1 MSRACLASPRTRVE
15 EAAQLLSSGQHSSSV
30 VCPSPSPGTDL
41 YASVRVTKQSAAVR
55 CTRYGSSRI
64 ATQRVGWFHLTCFWI
79 QLNASSC
86 CGPKHVVQHV
96 WHSLSPSLPHS
107 LSLSVFLSSSL
118 ALNYL
123 CYSLLLLF
131 IIIKSKTQL
140 AWPRFAAGF
149 AELKQTSAMLHTAP
163 DPPTLL
169 LPPLHRKL
177 FAAAASCG
185 HWRMI
190 DRRLAW
196 FCINKCAQVEGAK
209 IVLNENSHNTHTHS
223 TRTPALTPAH
233 TPSVKMESLA
243 FRFPFCVKQPAKSL
257 FKN

>member
-1 MSRACLASPRTRVE
+1 MFLNSIKRLKLLRPQTRRAARLPLA
-15 EAAQLLSSGQHSSSV
+15 LS
-30 VCPSPSPGTDL
+30 
-41 YASVRVTKQSAAVR
+41 
-55 CTRYGSSRI
+55 
-64 ATQRVGWFHLTCFWI
+64 LTPP
-79 QLNASSC
+79 L
-86 CGPKHVVQHV
+86 
-96 WHSLSPSLPHS
+96 SLPF
-107 LSLSVFLSSSL
+107 FLSSSL
-118 ALNYL
+118 ALNCL

-163 DPPTLL
+163 VPPTLL

-209 IVLNENSHNTHTHS
+209 IVLNENSHNTHTHTTHTDS
-223 TRTPALTPAH
+223 RTHTAALTPAH

-243 FRFPFCVKQPAKSL
+243 LRFPFCVKQPAKSL